1 MLTLLDEKI
10 LNFLN
15 SFALKV
21 WTFDVM
27 VQLLERNMLFKG
39 GVFIVLYW
47 ILWFSKKEGVNIVE
61 RRKTLLASMIGAMF
75 GVFTTVL
82 LTIVL
87 PYRARPV
94 HDSALALAVPSGVE
108 EILEGWSAFPSDTA
122 TLACGLA
129 IGIFLVSRTLGLC
142 AVLYALIFVFIPR
155 VYLGLHYPTDILA
168 GIMIGATFVVLA
180 NVHGVKELLSSRIL
194 EFSERYPGIFYG
206 MFFLFSFE
214 VGNLFLDLRDIG
226 DTFITIWE
234 NIAIY

>member
-1 MLTLLDEKI
+1 MLINIDKKI
-10 LNFLN
+10 LYFLN
-15 SFALKV
+15 SFALSS
-21 WTFDVM
+21 WSFDVL

-39 GVFIVLYW
+39 AVFVCLFW
-47 ILWFSKKEGVNIVE
+47 ILWFPRKDGVNIIE
-61 RRKTLLASMIGAMF
+61 RRKTLLASLIGTMF

-180 NVHGVKELLSSRIL
+180 NVHSVKELLSSRIL
-194 EFSERYPGIFYG
+194 EFSERYPGTFYG

-214 VGNLFLDLRDIG
+214 LGNLFLDLRDIG
-226 DTFITIWE
+226 DTFVTIWE
-234 NIAIY
+234 NITIY